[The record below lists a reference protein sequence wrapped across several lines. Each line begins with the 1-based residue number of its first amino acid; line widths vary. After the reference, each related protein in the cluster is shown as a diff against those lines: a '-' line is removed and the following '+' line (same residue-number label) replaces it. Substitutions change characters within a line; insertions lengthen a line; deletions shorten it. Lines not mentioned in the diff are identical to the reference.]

1 MIPFSSDIKFNLII
15 RNIGQFDYS
24 NYPSKVVFNDEY
36 CIYMK
41 GAPERI
47 IGRCAKILMDG
58 EKVEPIDQKIL

>member
-1 MIPFSSDIKFNLII
+1 
-15 RNIGQFDYS
+15 
-24 NYPSKVVFNDEY
+24 
-36 CIYMK
+36 MK